1 MDRNY
6 ELMFALVPTL
16 DEKALKQAV
25 ESIEALVSSNA
36 TITSSEAVGKQRL
49 AYEINDYKEAYYH
62 VVKFQTAKIEHP
74 KEIDRLLKINESVLR
89 FIIVRQDK

>member
-16 DEKALKQAV
+16 DEEALKQAV

-49 AYEINDYKEAYYH
+49 
-62 VVKFQTAKIEHP
+62 QGS
-74 KEIDRLLKINESVLR
+74 LLSCC
-89 FIIVRQDK
+89 